1 MSEFS
6 KELLEWYTHQGRKLP
21 WRGSLDPYAV
31 WISEIMLQQTRVEA
45 VIPFF
50 ERWMKRFPS
59 IRELAVASEQEALAV
74 WEGLGYYSRARYLHA
89 GACYIVN
96 HFDGRLPSD
105 EASLRQIKG
114 LGDYTIGAILSFAF
128 QQVYQP

>member
-74 WEGLGYYSRARYLHA
+74 WEGLGYYGRARHL
-89 GACYIVN
+89 VS
-96 HFDGRLPSD
+96 LP
-105 EASLRQIKG
+105 
-114 LGDYTIGAILSFAF
+114 AF
-128 QQVYQP
+128 G